1 MERLTDFKPL
11 ERVVLPELGELD
23 CTGLILVVGPNSSG
37 KSQFIKDLYHR
48 VSGEFRQLVVAQ
60 QVDVKKPEYEPFLD
74 CLKREGYI
82 KTVIDQNG
90 TEQIRPMIS
99 YTGIAPG
106 TNQIPVTQAQQWHQS
121 FVSPDTLTFGRNE
134 FLYYFGR
141 MTVTAL
147 FLDSRL
153 SSTGEVGMFDYQEQ
167 PPQNDLHTLY
177 INDNARA
184 ELLKEL
190 LTTFSKSVWPDSTR
204 GTTLCLRV
212 SDGEVSAE
220 DRASPQKN
228 RDFRKIGDEG
238 DGLKCY
244 VSTCIALLLGRRPL
258 CLIDEPEMCLHPPQ
272 AYNLGR
278 FIGRFGKSPD
288 RATFVSTHSSH
299 VLRGIIQ
306 TTGELQI
313 VRLTRRGG
321 QFQAHRVSA
330 EILKTALLKPR
341 VRAESI
347 LDGIFAQ
354 AVIIVEGDTDR
365 MVYQSTWETLSE
377 NYQLD
382 IHFVAVGGTG
392 GIADTCQLYKTLE
405 IPFAVISDLDVL
417 INNESRDLNTI
428 ISSLTESV
436 HSEELILRA
445 KDLSAKLVNL
455 PPTISAEDVQ
465 AMLYEAISS
474 PMNWSNGDDKCLYNK
489 LGKIRTGI
497 NRKRNIKKGINAQP
511 PEIVNLLTSFL
522 EDLKGLRL
530 FVVPHGDVEDW
541 LEDQKIEARD
551 KTEWANTAANRI
563 EQIGASEGDIWDFM
577 KDIADFLQ
585 SEHDYRHPDI
595 RAQLD

>member
-60 QVDVKKPEYEPFLD
+60 QVDVRKPEYEPFLD

-82 KTVIDQNG
+82 TNFIDPTG

-99 YTGIAPG
+99 YSGIAQG
-106 TNQIPVTQAQQWHQS
+106 TTQISVNDAKQLHQS
-121 FVSPDTLTFGRNE
+121 FVPPDTLTFGRNE
-134 FLYYFGR
+134 FLNYFGR

-147 FLDSRL
+147 FLDNRL
-153 SSTGEVGMFDYQEQ
+153 YSTGEVPMFDYQTQ

-190 LTTFSKSVWPDSTR
+190 QAKFSKSVWPDSTR
-204 GTTLCLRV
+204 GTNLCLRV

-228 RDFRKIGDEG
+228 SDFRKIGDEG

-278 FIGRFGKSPD
+278 FIGRFGESPD
-288 RATFVSTHSSH
+288 RATFVTTHSSH
-299 VLRGIIQ
+299 VLRGVIQ
-306 TTGELQI
+306 TTDQLQI
-313 VRLTRRGG
+313 VRLTRRGS
-321 QFQAHRVSA
+321 QFQAHLVPA
-330 EILKTALLKPR
+330 EALTATLVKPT

-354 AVIIVEGDTDR
+354 AVVIVEADGDRT
-365 MVYQSTWETLSE
+365 VYQSAWETLSE
-377 NYQLD
+377 QYHLD
-382 IHFVAVGGTG
+382 IHFVAVYGTG
-392 GIADTCQLYKTLE
+392 GIADACQLYKTLE
-405 IPFAVISDLDVL
+405 IPVAVIADLDIVTENCL
-417 INNESRDLNTI
+417 KIV
-428 ISSLTESV
+428 ISSLSGDSSLED
-436 HSEELILRA
+436 LIPQSLIA
-445 KDLSAKLVNL
+445 SLVNL
-455 PPTISAEDVQ
+455 PPDISAEDLRSKLN
-465 AMLYEAISS
+465 AAISS
-474 PMNWSNGDDKCLYNK
+474 NMDWSNCDDVSLYET
-489 LGKIRTGI
+489 LGEIRKHL
-497 NRKRNIKKGINAQP
+497 NRKRKVKKGVSALPQ
-511 PEIVNLLTSFL
+511 EIQSPLINLLDT
-522 EDLKGLRL
+522 LKGYGL
-530 FVVPHGDVEDW
+530 FLVPVGELENWLGDQNIGVS
-541 LEDQKIEARD
+541 KSK
-551 KTEWANTAANRI
+551 KTLWANSAASQIR
-563 EQIGASEGDIWDFM
+563 QIGLQQGDIWGFM
-577 KDIADFLQ
+577 KSVADYLQ
-585 SEHDYRHPDI
+585 SEHEYGHSNI
-595 RAQLD
+595 LAQSE